1 MRQYVGTRE
10 QGGKLRNEVEIMS
23 GKGYSITTSWTFGV
37 IISVAFYKSIVMA
50 IHSYTGGLQ
59 VQTK

>member
-23 GKGYSITTSWTFGV
+23 GKGYSIIFTEQQAGRL
-37 IISVAFYKSIVMA
+37 
-50 IHSYTGGLQ
+50 G
-59 VQTK
+59 